1 MSWGIIHLAGPL
13 PLILL
18 KEGIWGTGHGPWPP
32 STNGCWHGGLWRG
45 QELTPVCQL
54 MDQPW
59 QTTSSTT
66 GASNNWTSARKGLT
80 STCTTSR
87 CSYSYIRWR
96 IGRSWLWCRWC
107 CWTRSGWWTS
117 RQGSCSTWWSRDGD
131 LGGKFEKTDKMD
143 RMEKRAWWV
152 QIPGKRDGPFASSS
166 GEHAGSQAIPES
178 GEWPMN
184 SKILETWKYSDLLCS
199 RKVCFEDDLIQP
211 LHRHAMEG
219 AHNSLDEDSFAAGQ
233 PEILRLDTR
242 DNKTGPK
249 YEYV

>member
-87 CSYSYIRWR
+87 CSCSYIRWR

-131 LGGKFEKTDKMD
+131 LGGKFAKRTRWTGWRKGHDGCRYLGREMGHSPPVLASTLVARQYLKVANDQWILKYLKLENIQICSAQGKFALKMTSFSLCTDMPWKALTT
-143 RMEKRAWWV
+143 RWTRTALL
-152 QIPGKRDGPFASSS
+152 PASL
-166 GEHAGSQAIPES
+166 
-178 GEWPMN
+178 
-184 SKILETWKYSDLLCS
+184 K
-199 RKVCFEDDLIQP
+199 F
-211 LHRHAMEG
+211 
-219 AHNSLDEDSFAAGQ
+219 
-233 PEILRLDTR
+233 
-242 DNKTGPK
+242 
-249 YEYV
+249 